1 VVNQVGRLQGSLN
14 GLESSRKVDQN
25 CQIKKMGDSPQA
37 GAGKSSNKEP
47 SLVSSRDFF
56 F

>member
-1 VVNQVGRLQGSLN
+1 
-14 GLESSRKVDQN
+14 
-25 CQIKKMGDSPQA
+25 MGDSPQA